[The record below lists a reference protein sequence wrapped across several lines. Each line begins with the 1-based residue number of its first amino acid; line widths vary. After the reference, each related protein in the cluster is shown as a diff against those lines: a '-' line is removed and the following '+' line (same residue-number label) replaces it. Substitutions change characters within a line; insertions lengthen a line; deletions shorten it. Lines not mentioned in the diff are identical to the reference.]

1 MYTTEK
7 HEEITNHVVFFAKW
21 NHAIIFQSIR
31 FKSAMTKDDSGKNS
45 RKHSLTNFA
54 SIFLQK
60 IQLTVVVVFSRLL
73 LASSRY
79 SGFSSPVTQEHALR
93 IFLFSGG
100 RLRANTRLIGN
111 GERLGIFRGFRP
123 HLHERENTRELFFP
137 DNISRHGKRLDDD
150 IDRRSSL
157 SASTR
162 RRFRAFVIIKCPR
175 DDLSRSDVMI
185 YESLRAEVRWNYR
198 DVPWWMRLSL
208 DVAREPV
215 SSSE

>member
-1 MYTTEK
+1 MR
-7 HEEITNHVVFFAKW
+7 W
-21 NHAIIFQSIR
+21 L
-31 FKSAMTKDDSGKNS
+31 KDDFRKHS
-45 RKHSLTNFA
+45 RKHILINFVL
-54 SIFLQK
+54 IPFLKK

-123 HLHERENTRELFFP
+123 HLHEREGENYFFSIIYR
-137 DNISRHGKRLDDD
+137 DTENATTVTSFRDRL
-150 IDRRSSL
+150 SSV
-157 SASTR
+157 STR

-208 DVAREPV
+208 DVAGEPV